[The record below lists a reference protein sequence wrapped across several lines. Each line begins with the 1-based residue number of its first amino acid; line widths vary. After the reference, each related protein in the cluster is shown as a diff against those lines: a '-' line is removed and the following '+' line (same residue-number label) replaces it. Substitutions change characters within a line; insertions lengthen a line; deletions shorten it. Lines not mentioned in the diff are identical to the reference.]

1 MHLTAPVD
9 GTVQQLDAHT
19 IGGVVSPAAP
29 VMTVVPTSKQLLV
42 EATIDNQDIGFIE
55 EGQSAEVKVEAF
67 PYTRYGVLH
76 GTVVQVSNDAK
87 QDESDKK
94 KWVFT
99 AQIALPTNSMTIEGK
114 QIHLTPGMTVTAEIK
129 TGRRRIMSY
138 LLSPLIQ
145 HARES
150 LHER

>member
-1 MHLTAPVD
+1 
-9 GTVQQLDAHT
+9 
-19 IGGVVSPAAP
+19 
-29 VMTVVPTSKQLLV
+29 
-42 EATIDNQDIGFIE
+42 
-55 EGQSAEVKVEAF
+55 VKVEAF

-87 QDESDKK
+87 QDENDKK

-99 AQIALPTNSMTIEGK
+99 TQVELPADSMLIEGSFV
-114 QIHLTPGMTVTAEIK
+114 HLTPGMAVAAEIK
-129 TGRRRIMSY
+129 TGRRRIISY

-145 HARES
+145 HAGES

>member
-1 MHLTAPVD
+1 M
-9 GTVQQLDAHT
+9 
-19 IGGVVSPAAP
+19 I
-29 VMTVVPTSKQLLV
+29 MTVVPTSNQLMV
-42 EATIDNQDIGFIE
+42 EATIDNQDIGFVNT
-55 EGQSAEVKVEAF
+55 GQPAEVKIEAF

-76 GTVVQVSNDAK
+76 GRVEQVSNDAR
-87 QDESDKK
+87 QDDSDKK

-99 AQIALPTNSMTIEGK
+99 AQVALPTDSMVIEGK

>member
-1 MHLTAPVD
+1 
-9 GTVQQLDAHT
+9 
-19 IGGVVSPAAP
+19 
-29 VMTVVPTSKQLLV
+29 MTVVPASHQLMV
-42 EATIDNQDIGFIE
+42 EVTIDNQDIGFINV
-55 EGQSAEVKVEAF
+55 GQPAEVKVEAF

-87 QDESDKK
+87 QDDSDKK

-99 AQIALPTNSMTIEGK
+99 AQVALPTDSMLIEDR

-129 TGRRRIMSY
+129 TGRRRIISY

-145 HARES
+145 HAKES
-150 LHER
+150 MHER